1 VTQRRTRRLTHVDA
15 RGAARMVDVSE
26 KDRTVR
32 EATAEAR
39 VVCSA
44 ETLALV
50 REGRAAKGDVL
61 AVARIAGIAA
71 AKRACDLIPLCHP
84 IALTGVAVDLAIEE
98 RGIRITATTRAA
110 DRTGVE
116 MEALAAAA
124 AAALTVYDMLKAAE
138 RGMEITGLR
147 LLRKSGGRSG
157 TWARPAAPAPAT
169 PSPRRTAR

>member
-1 VTQRRTRRLTHVDA
+1 MTKRRLTHVDA

-32 EATAEAR
+32 EAVAEAIVR
-39 VVCSA
+39 CSPA
-44 ETLALV
+44 TLALV

-71 AKRACDLIPLCHP
+71 AKRASDLIPLCHP
-84 IALTGVAVDLAIEE
+84 IALTGVTVEIAVETN
-98 RGIRITATTRAA
+98 GIRITATARAA

-116 MEALAAAA
+116 MEALTSAA

-138 RGMEITGLR
+138 RGMEITRLR

-157 TWARPAAPAPAT
+157 TWTRGAGT
-169 PSPRRTAR
+169 